1 MKITATLISVM
12 TVMCSSVLLADQI
25 VLKNG
30 DRLTGT
36 IIKSDDKSVVIKTEY
51 VGEVTVPLVAVQDM
65 TSIQDL
71 HVKLKNGQTVVGAV
85 ATADGNLEVA
95 TKTAGKV
102 VAPRETVVVIRNDAE
117 QMAYENSLNPSL
129 RQNWA
134 GGANVGF
141 ALTLGNSQ
149 SKNLALAFNA
159 NRKTLHD
166 KLGIYAGTIY
176 ATNDA
181 AGAVPRTIANTE
193 QGGIRYDHD
202 LTPRLFAFA
211 GADFQADSLQTLD
224 LRSVLGGGLGL
235 HVIKREATTLDL
247 LAGANYTH
255 EKYAAFT
262 RNFAAIT
269 LGDEFTHKLHASTLF
284 TQSLYFYPNL
294 SDTGQY
300 RGTFSL
306 GTVTRMSKWLGWQN
320 AFGDTY
326 VSDPP
331 VGKKKNDIVFTTGLN
346 VSFTH

>member
-1 MKITATLISVM
+1 M

-36 IIKSDDKSVVIKTEY
+36 IIKSDDKNVVIKTEY

-65 TSIQDL
+65 TSTQDL

-85 ATADGNLEVA
+85 ATADGILEVA

-117 QMAYENSLNPSL
+117 QMAYENSLNPSF

-141 ALTLGNSQ
+141 ALTRGNSQ

-159 NRKTLHD
+159 NRKTRHD

-181 AGAVPRTIANTE
+181 AGAVPRTTANTE

-320 AFGDTY
+320 SFGDTY